1 MGAPREA
8 WGVRSLERS
17 AVKTGMIGLGEM
29 GAAFV
34 RRLHLAKREVVGYN
48 RTKAKA
54 EPLIKEGMQFA
65 ATPREV
71 VEQCEI
77 ICCMVTDD
85 KAISAVT
92 DGPDGALAA
101 LRPGK
106 VFVEMSTISPAHERE
121 LGERVLKTGASFLDA
136 PVSGS
141 QLTVEQ
147 GKLLI
152 MVGGD
157 EAAFKKAEPVLL
169 DIGPKVRLIGTI
181 GQAKVMKIALNLQL
195 AVQMLAM
202 SEGLLLAEKSGIP
215 RALAYEMIAS
225 SALASPMI
233 GYRGGFAVKMPDKA
247 WFDVNMQQKDMKL
260 ALELGRQV
268 EVPLPTTAVA
278 NEMLTAARGMGFG
291 DYDFA
296 VLFHTL
302 ARMAGLDEHPAP
314 PKA

>member
-1 MGAPREA
+1 MAN
-8 WGVRSLERS
+8 V
-17 AVKTGMIGLGEM
+17 GMIGLGEM

-34 RRLHLAKREVVGYN
+34 RRLLLAKRDVVGYN

-54 EPLIKEGMQFA
+54 EPLIAAGMQFA

-71 VEQCEI
+71 VERCEI

-101 LRPGK
+101 LGAGK
-106 VFVEMSTISPAHERE
+106 VFVEMSTISPAHVRE
-121 LGERVLKTGASFLDA
+121 LAQVVTATGAGFLDA

-141 QLTVEQ
+141 QLTVDQ

-152 MVGGD
+152 MVGG
-157 EAAFKKAEPVLL
+157 ERAVYEKAEPVLL
-169 DIGPKVRLIGTI
+169 DIGPKVKLIGSV

-215 RALAYEMIAS
+215 RALAYEMIAN

-233 GYRGGFAVKMPDKA
+233 GYRGGFAVQMPDRA
-247 WFDVNMQQKDMKL
+247 WFDVNMQQKDMRL

-278 NEMLTAARGMGFG
+278 NEMLTTARAMGFA

-302 ARMAGLDEHPAP
+302 ARMAGLDEHPAK

>member
-1 MGAPREA
+1 MAN
-8 WGVRSLERS
+8 V
-17 AVKTGMIGLGEM
+17 GMIGLGEM

-34 RRLHLAKREVVGYN
+34 RRLLLAKRDVVGYN

-54 EPLIKEGMQFA
+54 EPLIAAGMQFA

-71 VEQCEI
+71 VERCEI

-101 LRPGK
+101 LGAGK
-106 VFVEMSTISPAHERE
+106 VFVEMSTISPAHVRE
-121 LGERVLKTGASFLDA
+121 LAQVVTATGAGFLDA

-141 QLTVEQ
+141 QLTVDQ

-152 MVGGD
+152 MVGG
-157 EAAFKKAEPVLL
+157 ERAAYEKAEPVLL
-169 DIGPKVRLIGTI
+169 DIGPKVKLIGSV

-215 RALAYEMIAS
+215 RALAYEMIAN

-233 GYRGGFAVKMPDKA
+233 GYRGGFAVQMPDRA
-247 WFDVNMQQKDMKL
+247 WFDVNMQQKDMRL

-278 NEMLTAARGMGFG
+278 NEMLTTARAMGFA

-302 ARMAGLDEHPAP
+302 ARMAGLDEHPAK